1 MRTRRT
7 ASGTAS
13 SEGLLSLS
21 TNGQYLLL
29 TGYAETLG
37 VDAGSLSGSSV
48 PRVVGRIS
56 ASGQIDTSTSPSN
69 FATGNNPRSV
79 ASPDGV
85 NLWLGGASNGVEY
98 TTFGSTGAATLV
110 GETPVTNIR
119 GLGIFEGQLYASSGS
134 SSIRLAT
141 VGTGLP
147 ETTGQTITNL
157 PGFETSG
164 SPYQFYFTTLN
175 GGTGPD
181 TVYVS
186 DTSAGVQKFSL
197 VSGSWTANGAL
208 SAGSD
213 FLEGIAGVTSGTTV
227 TLFATGSGS
236 GSQGLLVTVV
246 DSSGFNEPINGTL
259 TPLVT
264 AAANM
269 TYRGVAL
276 FP

>member
-1 MRTRRT
+1 
-7 ASGTAS
+7 
-13 SEGLLSLS
+13 
-21 TNGQYLLL
+21 
-29 TGYAETLG
+29 
-37 VDAGSLSGSSV
+37 
-48 PRVVGRIS
+48 
-56 ASGQIDTSTSPSN
+56 
-69 FATGNNPRSV
+69 
-79 ASPDGV
+79 
-85 NLWLGGASNGVEY
+85 
-98 TTFGSTGAATLV
+98 
-110 GETPVTNIR
+110 
-119 GLGIFEGQLYASSGS
+119 
-134 SSIRLAT
+134 
-141 VGTGLP
+141 
-147 ETTGQTITNL
+147 
-157 PGFETSG
+157 
-164 SPYQFYFTTLN
+164 
-175 GGTGPD
+175 
-181 TVYVS
+181 VS